1 MVSLHKSYADTLMSN
16 VNIIAPISTGT
27 DIHRYTTNMAKKIE
41 LAKQSV
47 PIKKVPK
54 GYVDSVMRV
63 LVIRRG
69 SIIPY
74 KNSRHQN
81 WQFHIPYFTMV
92 HIFVLI
98 PPLHRQLIGDKDK
111 ETPIKK
117 HIETCKDSLKLNMT
131 YYIGKGC
138 LYLVNPNYSSV
149 HKEHELTFTDNIN
162 HKRDWELGSNRQI
175 L

>member
-74 KNSRHQN
+74 KNSRHQLN
-81 WQFHIPYFTMV
+81 TFTYL
-92 HIFVLI
+92 ILQWFIFFVLI
-98 PPLHRQLIGDKDK
+98 PRLPRQIIGDKD
-111 ETPIKK
+111 T
-117 HIETCKDSLKLNMT
+117 
-131 YYIGKGC
+131 
-138 LYLVNPNYSSV
+138 
-149 HKEHELTFTDNIN
+149 
-162 HKRDWELGSNRQI
+162 SNFI
-175 L
+175 